1 MKIKF
6 DGNQEYQ
13 LNAVSAVAGLFRDL
27 PSTRGISGVPFERG
41 GGEFFG
47 EFGVGNQLTIEEA
60 QILQN
65 LRATQR
71 ANGISESSELDGMNF
86 SVEMETGTGKTYVY
100 LRTIF
105 ELEREYGFKKFIIVV
120 PSVAIREGVLK
131 SIELTRD
138 HFSEIY
144 GDKPMAAWVYNS
156 KRVFQLRRFSQSSA
170 IQILIINIDSFNKA
184 SNNVIYQDN
193 ERLAGRKPIE
203 FIQATRPLLI
213 IDEPQNMES
222 ERSRESIEN
231 LGPLATFRYSATHR
245 NPYNLVYRLTPV
257 DAFDLKL
264 VKRIEVDSVTEG
276 QSFNRP
282 YIRVKSIKALKS
294 QITAKLEID
303 VKQATGY
310 KRKVVSV
317 RNRSDLLH
325 LSGMRE
331 NYRDY
336 IVNRI
341 DAGRGLISFRN
352 GVMLNEGDTHDGYTD
367 NIMREQIRRT
377 VLRHLEK
384 ELDISNS
391 YFEGRRVKILSLFF
405 IDRVANYASE
415 TGKLR
420 QWFIEAYEEYMQQS
434 RYENLALPPVDLV
447 HSGYFAQDRGMPRD
461 TTGVTK
467 ADEEAYALIM
477 RDKER
482 LLSLD
487 EPLRFIFSHS
497 ALREG
502 WDNPNVFQICTL
514 NETHSEMKKRQEI
527 GRGLRLPVTETG
539 ERCHDAKVNILT
551 VLANESYDDFASKL
565 QSEIEEECGVE
576 FKKGWI
582 ENARERRTAKLKKGW
597 QLDHNFLELWERI
610 KHRTRYSVEY
620 SSEDLIKR
628 STAALSSM
636 EPVVSPI
643 IHVRTAGIEM
653 SEEGVRAKFTGNAD
667 ADFEFGAFTIP
678 DLVGYLQQ
686 KTELTRVTLA
696 EILVRSN
703 TLDTVS
709 ANPQQ
714 YLDQAEKAIKRVL
727 QDIII
732 DGIKYERIEGSEYEM
747 SLFEQNEITSY
758 ISKMVEVENSI
769 YDSIEFDSDVEKR
782 FAEGLDRRRDIKLFI
797 KLPRWFKVETPVGDY
812 NPDWA
817 IVKQPEGEDAKLYL
831 VRETKGATDLHKLRP
846 DEANRIRCGKV
857 HFQELGVDFKH
868 ITSPEE
874 V

>member
-13 LNAVSAVAGLFRDL
+13 LNAVSAVTGLFRGL
-27 PSTRGISGVPFERG
+27 PSTRGTPGIPFGRG
-41 GGEFFG
+41 GGEFFS
-47 EFGVGNQLTIEEA
+47 EFGVGNQLTIEEV

-65 LRATQR
+65 LRAIQR
-71 ANGISESSELDGMNF
+71 ANGISESSKLDGMNF

-100 LRTIF
+100 LRTIC

-144 GDKPMAAWVYNS
+144 GDKTMEAWVYNS
-156 KRVFQLRRFSQSSA
+156 RHVARLRRFAQSNDT
-170 IQILIINIDSFNKA
+170 QIMIINIDSFNKA
-184 SNNVIYQDN
+184 SNNVIYQEN

-222 ERSRESIEN
+222 DRSRESIEN

-245 NPYNLVYRLTPV
+245 NLYNLVYRLNPV
-257 DAFDLKL
+257 DAYNLEL
-264 VKRIEVDSVTEG
+264 VKRIEVNSVVEG
-276 QSFNRP
+276 ENLNRP
-282 YIRVKSIKALKS
+282 YIRVKSIKASKS
-294 QITAKLEID
+294 QIRAKLEID
-303 VKQATGY
+303 VKQAAGY

-317 RNRSDLLH
+317 QNRSDLFH

-341 DAGRGLISFRN
+341 DAGRALISFRN
-352 GVMLNEGDTHDGYTD
+352 GVMLNEGDAHGGYTD
-367 NIMREQIRRT
+367 SIMRQQIRQT
-377 VLRHLEK
+377 VWQHLEK
-384 ELDISNS
+384 ELNISNS
-391 YFEGRRVKILSLFF
+391 HFEGRRMKILSLFF

-415 TGKLR
+415 TGKFR
-420 QWFIEAYEEYMQQS
+420 RWFIEAYEECAQQDL
-434 RYENLALPPVDLV
+434 YGNLTLPPVDLV
-447 HSGYFAQDRGMPRD
+447 HSGYFAQDRGTPRD
-461 TTGVTK
+461 TTGATK

-514 NETHSEMKKRQEI
+514 NETHSEMKKRQEV

-539 ERCHDAKVNILT
+539 ERCHDPKVNILT
-551 VLANESYDDFASKL
+551 VLVNESYEDFVSKL
-565 QSEIEEECGVE
+565 QNEIVEECGVE
-576 FKKGWI
+576 FEKGRI

-597 QLDHNFLELWERI
+597 KLNQNFLELWEKI
-610 KHRTRYSVEY
+610 KHRTQYSVEY
-620 SSEDLIKR
+620 SSEDLVER
-628 STAALSSM
+628 SAAALSRM

-643 IHVRTAGIEM
+643 IQVKTAGIEM
-653 SEEGVRAKFTGNAD
+653 NEEGLLAKFTGTSD
-667 ADFEFGAFTIP
+667 ADFEFGAFAIP

-696 EILVRSN
+696 EILVKSN

-727 QDIII
+727 EDIII
-732 DGIKYERIEGSEYEM
+732 NGIKYERIEGSEYEM
-747 SLFEQNEITSY
+747 SLFEQNEISSY

-817 IVKQPEGEDAKLYL
+817 IVKQPDGENAKLYL
-831 VRETKGATDLHKLRP
+831 VRETKSTTDLHKLRP
-846 DEANRIRCGKV
+846 DEANKIRCGKA

-868 ITSPEE
+868 VTSPEE